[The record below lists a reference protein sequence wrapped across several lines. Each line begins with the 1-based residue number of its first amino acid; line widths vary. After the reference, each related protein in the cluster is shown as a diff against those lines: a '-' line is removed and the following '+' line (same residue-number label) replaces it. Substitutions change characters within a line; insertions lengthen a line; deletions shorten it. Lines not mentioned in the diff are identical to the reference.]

1 MVAALVQ
8 FWFDDAGSNGSN
20 GMECSDA
27 CPIALHY
34 QNLFRVFWG
43 GSGEAMLIR
52 RRLKTVKSGDWMQK
66 DSKHKRA
73 ANQKHFEKGS
83 QAYARPGAPCKGSL
97 PSLGR
102 RT

>member
-1 MVAALVQ
+1 
-8 FWFDDAGSNGSN
+8 
-20 GMECSDA
+20 MECSYA
-27 CPIALHY
+27 CPVVLHY
-34 QNLFRVFWG
+34 HFCLRFLGG
-43 GSGEAMLIR
+43 GSGEATLIR

-102 RT
+102 TT